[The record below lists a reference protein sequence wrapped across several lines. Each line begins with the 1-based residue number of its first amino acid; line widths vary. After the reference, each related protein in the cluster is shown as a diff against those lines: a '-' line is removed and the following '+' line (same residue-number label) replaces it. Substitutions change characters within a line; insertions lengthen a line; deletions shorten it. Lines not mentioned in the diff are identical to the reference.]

1 VTPVIIAIKPATMAE
16 GEESVSG
23 RNGVCVTSVM
33 QSIPEAAVWT
43 ELQAYTQLSQFVAIQ
58 P

>member
-1 VTPVIIAIKPATMAE
+1 MAE

-33 QSIPEAAVWT
+33 QSIPEAAMWT